1 MNSMEHARKKSPLY
15 FIVGLIVIVLT
26 VVGVISIA
34 GFVGNKIQNSVQENR
49 TEEAAVY
56 EEFIAPVIMND
67 PDTFDDITKANL
79 EQLLSIAIWS
89 VIDSGAEPDKYEY
102 TDDGMLMPEEEVANM
117 FLSLFGSEVALTH
130 CTVDGGEGVEF
141 KYSEKKKCYII
152 PITGITPIYL
162 PEVTEIQE
170 KDNTVVLTVGYL
182 ASTDWVQ
189 DSEGNMVPPEPGKY
203 MKITLGKNGDG
214 SFYVRAIQTT
224 D

>member
-1 MNSMEHARKKSPLY
+1 MEHAKKKSPLN
-15 FIVGLIVIVLT
+15 FIVGFIVIVLT
-26 VVGVISIA
+26 LVGIISII
-34 GFVGNKIQNSVQENR
+34 GFVGDKIQNSVQENR
-49 TEEAAVY
+49 AEEAAVY

-89 VIDSGAEPDKYEY
+89 TLDSGADPEKYEY
-102 TDDGMLMPEEEVANM
+102 TDDGMLMPEEEVANV
-117 FLSLFGSEVALTH
+117 FVSLFGSEVTLNH

-162 PEVTEIQE
+162 PEVTQISE
-170 KDNTVVLTVGYL
+170 KDNTVILTVGYL
-182 ASTDWVQ
+182 ASSDWVQ

-203 MKITLGKNGDG
+203 MKITLGKNSDG
-214 SFYVRAIQTT
+214 SFFVRAIQSA

>member
-1 MNSMEHARKKSPLY
+1 MEHAKKKSPLN
-15 FIVGLIVIVLT
+15 FIVGFAVFALT
-26 VVGVISIA
+26 VVGIVSIV
-34 GFVGNKIQNSVQENR
+34 GFLGDRIQDSLIESKS
-49 TEEAAVY
+49 EKMAVY

-67 PDTFDDITKANL
+67 PDTFDDITKANM

-89 VIDSGAEPDKYEY
+89 VIDKGADPEKYEY
-102 TDDGMLMPEEEVANM
+102 TDGGMLMPQKEVEEM
-117 FLSLFGSEVALTH
+117 FISLFGSEIKLTH

-162 PEVTEIQE
+162 PDVTEAKE
-170 KDNTVVLTVGYL
+170 KDNTIVLNVGYL
-182 ASTDWVQ
+182 ASSDWVQ

-203 MKITLGKNGDG
+203 MKITLGKNSDG
-214 SFYVRAIQTT
+214 SFYVRAIQTA